1 MQHRIITGE
10 KAREH
15 HCAAVRLVVHGDHE
29 CWTRYLVLDR
39 AKVISEIR
47 RYRELGYGYEQ
58 SLRNAICPL
67 WSSGESGAGREFSRL
82 PFRMKTGSRRWIVWV
97 QSGGLDI

>member
-1 MQHRIITGE
+1 MRTTVITGP
-10 KAREH
+10 KAKEH
-15 HCAAVRLVVHGDHE
+15 HTAAVRLVVHGDYE

-39 AKVISEIR
+39 SQVISEIR
-47 RYRELGYGYEQ
+47 RYRELGYSYGD

-67 WSSGESGAGREFSRL
+67 WTCGESGPGRPFSRL
-82 PFRMKTGSRRWIVWV
+82 AHRMKTGRRWIVWA